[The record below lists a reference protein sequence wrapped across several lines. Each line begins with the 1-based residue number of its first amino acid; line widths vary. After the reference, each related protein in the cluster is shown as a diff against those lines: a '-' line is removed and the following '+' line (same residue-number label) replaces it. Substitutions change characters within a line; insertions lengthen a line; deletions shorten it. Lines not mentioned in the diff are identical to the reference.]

1 MSRDE
6 ELDLERLARD
16 SLHFRRR
23 VLELA
28 PDEELRIDA
37 RSWRDAIV
45 FLETGEIELECRAG
59 RCRRFAPGAVLC
71 LLPPVRLL
79 RNCGGD
85 RVRLI
90 AISRRTLTG

>member
-1 MSRDE
+1 MSCDD

-16 SLHFRRR
+16 PLRFRRR

-28 PDEELRIDA
+28 PDEELPIDA

-45 FLETGEIELECRAG
+45 FLQTGEVELECRVG
-59 RCRRFAPGAVLC
+59 GCRRFAPGAVLC